1 MNPLVAAAAVQ
12 AAPGII
18 DKSFSMMK
26 LVFVTALT
34 VGGGYFI
41 YKKIKG
47 NTKVTPGNNLNKLQI
62 SKTGLSYSD
71 SEYGIMAQSL
81 YLAMDGPGT
90 DEDTIFPILGSMR
103 NRDDLLMLIKSFGI
117 RRYGMVTSL
126 WFGNDLNL
134 VGWLNEELG
143 SKDKNKVREIFNSLN
158 VPF

>member
-26 LVFVTALT
+26 LFFVTALT

-90 DEDTIFPILGSMR
+90 DEDTIFAILRSMR
-103 NRDDLLMLIKSFGI
+103 NRDDLLMLIKAFGI

-126 WFGNDLNL
+126 WFGSDLNL

-143 SKDKNKVREIFNSLN
+143 SKDKTKVREIFNSLN

>member
-18 DKSFSMMK
+18 DKSFSLMK
-26 LVFVTALT
+26 VVFLTAIT
-34 VGGGYFI
+34 AGGGFFI

-47 NTKVTPGNNLNKLQI
+47 NTKVTPGNNLSKLQI

-90 DEDTIFPILGSMR
+90 DEETIFAILQSMR
-103 NRDDLLMLIKSFGI
+103 NRDDLLMLIKAFGI
-117 RRYGMVTSL
+117 RRYGIVTSL

-143 SKDKNKVREIFNSLN
+143 SSDKAKVRSIFNNLN